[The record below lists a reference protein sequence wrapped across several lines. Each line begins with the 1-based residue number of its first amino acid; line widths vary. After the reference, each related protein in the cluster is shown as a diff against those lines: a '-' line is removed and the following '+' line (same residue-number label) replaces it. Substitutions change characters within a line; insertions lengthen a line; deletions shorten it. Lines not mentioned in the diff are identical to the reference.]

1 MRDLHSSV
9 DESDLVDRF
18 NFRGETTMNTENFAI
33 DNSSDAEVVE
43 DFSAVFPGI
52 GVSVLSNGLIV
63 EAIDGGDL
71 SGLVITSKERDVT
84 WVFHFEAEEELECF
98 Y

>member
-1 MRDLHSSV
+1 MRDLHSSI
-9 DESDLVDRF
+9 DESDLIDRF
-18 NFRGETTMNTENFAI
+18 NFGGETTMNTEDFAF
-33 DNSSDAEVVE
+33 DDGSNAKVVE
-43 DFSAVFPGI
+43 DFSAVFPWVGI
-52 GVSVLSNGLIV
+52 SILSNGFIV
-63 EAIDGGDL
+63 EAINGGDL